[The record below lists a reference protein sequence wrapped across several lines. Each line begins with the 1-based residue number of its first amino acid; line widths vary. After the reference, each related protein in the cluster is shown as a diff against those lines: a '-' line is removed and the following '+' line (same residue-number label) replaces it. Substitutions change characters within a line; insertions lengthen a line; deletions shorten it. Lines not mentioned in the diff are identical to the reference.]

1 MTGAAWTWTA
11 FFALLLLMGARAW
24 VVETSTGRA
33 EGRGTGR
40 QKALTASAAG
50 MLAVLI
56 VLAVLNGGSTLVS
69 MLLNGGQVPADT
81 TVVTDNGG
89 AAPAAPADPAAPA
102 NPVAPAAPAN

>member
-24 VVETSTGRA
+24 VVETSAGATDART
-33 EGRGTGR
+33 EGRGTSR
-40 QKALTASAAG
+40 QKALTASVVG
-50 MLAVLI
+50 MLGALI
-56 VLAVLNGGSTLVS
+56 VLAVFNGGATLVS
-69 MLLNGGQVPADT
+69 MLTNGGKVPADT

-102 NPVAPAAPAN
+102 APAN

>member
-1 MTGAAWTWTA
+1 VTGAAWTWMA

-40 QKALTASAAG
+40 QKALTASVAG

-56 VLAVLNGGSTLVS
+56 VLAVFNGGATLVS
-69 MLLNGGQVPADT
+69 MLLNGGKVPADT
-81 TVVTDNGG
+81 TVVTDNG
-89 AAPAAPADPAAPA
+89 AAPAAPAPPA
-102 NPVAPAAPAN
+102 N